1 MAGRGEAAARRDL
14 VLHARLLQ
22 ARGYVVGADGNLSVR
37 VGEQVLITPSRVD
50 YAALRP
56 AGLALLDLDGNG
68 RGNPSSE
75 REVHLA
81 VYRARPDVW
90 AVVHAHPVYA
100 CVLAVNRE
108 PLPELL
114 DEVGPVLGGEVRV
127 ALHQPSG
134 SAELGV
140 AAVEALGD
148 RQAVLLAGH
157 GTVTVGGS
165 LAEAFY
171 RLEVLERAAQVY
183 VLARLGRFVSST

>member
-127 ALHQPSG
+127 A
-134 SAELGV
+134 
-140 AAVEALGD
+140 
-148 RQAVLLAGH
+148 
-157 GTVTVGGS
+157 
-165 LAEAFY
+165 
-171 RLEVLERAAQVY
+171 
-183 VLARLGRFVSST
+183 